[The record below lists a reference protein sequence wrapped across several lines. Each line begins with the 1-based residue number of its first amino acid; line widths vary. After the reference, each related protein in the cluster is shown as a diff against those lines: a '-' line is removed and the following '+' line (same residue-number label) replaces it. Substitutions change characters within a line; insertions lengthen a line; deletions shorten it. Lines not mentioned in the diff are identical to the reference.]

1 MMNCIIRQEELSMP
15 PTELQITPIPA
26 FNDNYVW
33 LLQAGGRDC
42 VVVDPGDAAPV
53 LEVLK
58 ARELRLGAILL
69 THHHADHA
77 GGVPALLAQFEVP
90 VYGPDDDRLGDWCS
104 PCREGDRVSLPQLGV
119 ELEVLD
125 IPAHTRSHIAF
136 HGHGLLFSGDTLF
149 SIGCGRI
156 FEGTPD
162 DLQVALDKLAA
173 LPAQTRVYCGHE
185 YTQANCRF
193 ALLVEPDNPDL
204 QRKAAQVG
212 VLRAAGQCTLP
223 AVLGEELQA
232 NPFLRSRVPAVVSA
246 ARRLDPDATPGA
258 AVLGVIRAWKD
269 RS

>member
-1 MMNCIIRQEELSMP
+1 LYHWQGQYIWNIYAAYDICITVLRL
-15 PTELQITPIPA
+15 
-26 FNDNYVW
+26 FNEIIKNRRVDIS
-33 LLQAGGRDC
+33 LAAGLGRD
-42 VVVDPGDAAPV
+42 
-53 LEVLK
+53 
-58 ARELRLGAILL
+58 
-69 THHHADHA
+69 
-77 GGVPALLAQFEVP
+77 
-90 VYGPDDDRLGDWCS
+90 
-104 PCREGDRVSLPQLGV
+104 
-119 ELEVLD
+119 
-125 IPAHTRSHIAF
+125 
-136 HGHGLLFSGDTLF
+136 

-204 QRKAAQVG
+204 QRKAAQVD